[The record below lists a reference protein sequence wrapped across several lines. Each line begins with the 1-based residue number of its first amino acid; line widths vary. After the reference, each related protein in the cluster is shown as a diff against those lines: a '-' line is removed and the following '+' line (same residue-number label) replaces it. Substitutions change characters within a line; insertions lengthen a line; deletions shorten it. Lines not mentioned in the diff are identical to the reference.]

1 MILFLYQLRSCFSRI
16 LLKNKSN
23 PLGVTMQAKPVLLKI
38 IDILSVLM
46 LAMATYFALIKAPT
60 ELVMGNVQRVFYF
73 HIGTAWT
80 ALLGFLFAS
89 VLSIVYLFNKDLKWD
104 RYQVAAIE
112 VSLVFFLIT
121 IMLGSIWARP
131 AWNTWWTWDP
141 RLTTAA
147 ITELVYLAYFMLRQ
161 GIDDPDRRARFG
173 AVYALIGGI
182 SAPITFYAIRLFRT
196 IHPVVIA
203 GGNPIA
209 QGGFDM
215 TPDMLTAM
223 FVALG
228 AFTVIFIDLYW
239 NRIRLGDLEDQVERL
254 KLKITM

>member
-1 MILFLYQLRSCFSRI
+1 MS
-16 LLKNKSN
+16 
-23 PLGVTMQAKPVLLKI
+23 TKPTLLKI
-38 IDILSVLM
+38 LDILALIM
-46 LAMATYFALIKAPT
+46 LGVSTYFALIKAPT
-60 ELVMGNVQRVFYF
+60 ELVMGQVQRVFYF
-73 HIGTAWT
+73 HLGTAWT

-89 VLSIVYLFNKDLKWD
+89 ILSVIYLVTKDLKWD

-121 IMLGSIWARP
+121 IVLGSIWARP

-147 ITELVYLAYFMLRQ
+147 VTELVYIAYFMLRQ

-173 AVYALIGGI
+173 AVYALLGGI
-182 SAPITFYAIRLFRT
+182 SAPITFFAIRLYRT

-203 GGNPIA
+203 GSNPEA
-209 QGGFDM
+209 EGGFSMTADM
-215 TPDMLTAM
+215 RTAM
-223 FVALG
+223 FVALI

-239 NRIRLGDLEDQVERL
+239 NRIRLGDLQDQVEQL
-254 KLKITM
+254 KLKVTM

>member
-1 MILFLYQLRSCFSRI
+1 MQP
-16 LLKNKSN
+16 KS
-23 PLGVTMQAKPVLLKI
+23 VLLKI
-38 IDILSVLM
+38 LDVLAIV
-46 LAMATYFALIKAPT
+46 LLGVSTYFALVKAPT

-80 ALLGFLFAS
+80 ALLGFLFSAL
-89 VLSIVYLFNKDLKWD
+89 LSLIYLYTRDLKWD
-104 RYQVAAIE
+104 RFQVAAIE

-121 IMLGSIWARP
+121 IVLGSIWARP

-147 ITELVYLAYFMLRQ
+147 ITELIYIAYFMLRQ

-203 GGNPIA
+203 GGNPEA
-209 QGGFDM
+209 QGSFSM

-223 FVALG
+223 FVALI

-239 NRIRLGDLEDQVERL
+239 NRIRLGNLEDQVEQL
-254 KLKITM
+254 KLKVMM

>member
-1 MILFLYQLRSCFSRI
+1 MQSKPIT
-16 LLKNKSN
+16 LKALDVFAVIM
-23 PLGVTMQAKPVLLKI
+23 LGV
-38 IDILSVLM
+38 S
-46 LAMATYFALIKAPT
+46 TYFALVKAPT

-80 ALLGFLFAS
+80 ALLGFLFTA
-89 VLSIVYLFNKDLKWD
+89 VLSVIYLVTKDLKWD

-147 ITELVYLAYFMLRQ
+147 VTELIYIAYFMLRQ

-182 SAPITFYAIRLFRT
+182 SAPITFFAIRLFRT

-203 GGNPIA
+203 GGNPKA

-215 TPDMLTAM
+215 APDMLTAM

-239 NRIRLGDLEDQVERL
+239 NRIRLGNLEDKVEQL
-254 KLKITM
+254 KLKVTM

>member
-1 MILFLYQLRSCFSRI
+1 
-16 LLKNKSN
+16 
-23 PLGVTMQAKPVLLKI
+23 MQSKPVLLKI
-38 IDILSVLM
+38 LDVLAIV
-46 LAMATYFALIKAPT
+46 LLGVSTYFALVLAPT

-80 ALLGFLFAS
+80 ALIGFLFTA
-89 VLSIVYLFNKDLKWD
+89 VLSVIYLVTKDLKWD

-112 VSLVFFLIT
+112 VSLVFFFIT
-121 IMLGSIWARP
+121 IVLGSIWARP

-147 ITELVYLAYFMLRQ
+147 ITELIYIAYFMLRQ

-173 AVYALIGGI
+173 AVYALIGGV
-182 SAPITFYAIRLFRT
+182 SAPITFFAIRLFRT
-196 IHPVVIA
+196 IHPVVIS
-203 GGNPIA
+203 GGNAEA

-215 TPDMLTAM
+215 TSGMLTAM
-223 FVALG
+223 FMALI

-239 NRIRLGDLEDQVERL
+239 NRIRLGNLEDKVEQL
-254 KLKITM
+254 KLKVTM